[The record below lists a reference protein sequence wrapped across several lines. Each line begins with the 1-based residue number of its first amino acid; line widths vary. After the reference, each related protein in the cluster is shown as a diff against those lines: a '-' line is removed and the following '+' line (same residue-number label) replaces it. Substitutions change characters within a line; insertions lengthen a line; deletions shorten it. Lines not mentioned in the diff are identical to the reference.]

1 MRTVPFISTQI
12 DSNTKARAA
21 QVLANMGLS
30 MSDVIQLLIQHIADE
45 QQLPIALQSPNAV
58 TRQAMNELET
68 GQGQSLET
76 IDALMADLHA
86 DD

>member
-1 MRTVPFISTQI
+1 MRTVRSISTQI
-12 DSNTKARAA
+12 DSDTKARAA

-30 MSDVIQLLIQHIADE
+30 MSDVIRLLIQHIADE

-58 TRQAMNELET
+58 TRQAMNELKT
-68 GQGQSLET
+68 GPGQSLET
-76 IDALMADLHA
+76 LDALMADLHA

>member
-1 MRTVPFISTQI
+1 MRDFHSTSTRI
-12 DSNTKARAA
+12 DSDTKARAA

-30 MSDVIQLLIQHIADE
+30 MSDVIRLLIQHIADE
-45 QQLPIALQSPNAV
+45 QQLPAALQNPNAV
-58 TRQAMNELET
+58 TRQAMSELET
-68 GQGQSLET
+68 GHGQSSET